1 MQLVCLFF
9 FLRTLLA
16 LAFASVN
23 FLTYFLSEQIAVR
36 FCASYFTTATFCG
49 WAIIAFSTYMFDDN
63 GDTQYSQNAW
73 YTQYQNTLTR
83 TVPVHVF
90 CLSIP
95 AFTDVPPRPWHR
107 LC

>member
-1 MQLVCLFF
+1 
-9 FLRTLLA
+9 
-16 LAFASVN
+16 
-23 FLTYFLSEQIAVR
+23 
-36 FCASYFTTATFCG
+36 
-49 WAIIAFSTYMFDDN
+49 MFDDN

-95 AFTDVPPRPWHR
+95 AFTDALALARTAGGLARDYGPPGSRSQTKVER
-107 LC
+107 RKYEIRYRAIIILLAA